1 MANPLPLTDA
11 GITYGP
17 TGVRCGCGRD
27 AHSNLSPCHAE
38 LAAWITGNI
47 GETVLDRDEA
57 CDRILAAWDLTW
69 PTSEV
74 RTLSN
79 QLAWTIAAAPAF
91 GPYPT
96 ANEAAAAIV
105 STFAPVRRRDAQP
118 DQN

>member
-1 MANPLPLTDA
+1 MTDPLPLADA
-11 GITYGP
+11 SITYGP

-38 LAAWITGNI
+38 LAAWITENI
-47 GETVLDRDEA
+47 GEQVLDRDEGV
-57 CDRILAAWDLTW
+57 DLILAAWDLTW
-69 PTSEV
+69 STSEV

-96 ANEAAAAIV
+96 AEQAAEAIV
-105 STFAPVRRRDAQP
+105 SAFAPIWLRDEAHRA
-118 DQN
+118 